1 MSPDDR
7 HDPAVEADS
16 DQPTALVLELS
27 LDSGDP
33 IGGFVGRAGNQMRRE
48 FRGWVDLM
56 SAINSIRSAAGNTDE
71 ALPPR

>member
-7 HDPAVEADS
+7 HDPAGQAGS
-16 DQPTALVLELS
+16 DQLTALVLELS
-27 LDSGDP
+27 LDSGEP
-33 IGGFVGRAGNQMRRE
+33 IGGFVGQAGEQTRLA

-56 SAINSIRSAAGNTDE
+56 SAINSIRAAADRSDE